1 MRWVSSIVGCGVLL
15 SGCSLTAD
23 LDGYAGG
30 TVVRDTGV
38 RDTGVGDS
46 TGDSAT
52 DTSTVDSTAIDT
64 GAGETGT
71 GDTGAGDTGTGD
83 TGDTGAGDTGDTGSV
98 DAPVDTGTPYR
109 HTITIDGVNDFTGA
123 AEKLGTT
130 TASFDAYVSWDASA
144 LYVGYA
150 GVDIG
155 TGAAAT
161 KWVLVYLDADPGA
174 GIGATKTEVYGAQQ
188 HQLPTG
194 FAADA
199 YFAWKTDDSFQ
210 QFKKY
215 SGGTWT
221 TVATSGVTWKR
232 TAATSYVE
240 MRIPFTALGVSPT
253 KLGVLSF
260 MLNEDSTGPWTW
272 AGLYTGSFVDG
283 LSATATPKAI
293 GYYLLSDLGS
303 TAAPNATANRRP

>member
-1 MRWVSSIVGCGVLL
+1 MRWASVAVGSFGFCLA
-15 SGCSLTAD
+15 SCSLTAD
-23 LDGYAGG
+23 LDGYSGG
-30 TVVRDTGV
+30 PVVRDSATTDSSADSTADSTV
-38 RDTGVGDS
+38 NDTGAIDS
-46 TGDSAT
+46 G
-52 DTSTVDSTAIDT
+52 AIDT
-64 GAGETGT
+64 GTV
-71 GDTGAGDTGTGD
+71 DTGGIDSAKDSTL
-83 TGDTGAGDTGDTGSV
+83 
-98 DAPVDTGTPYR
+98 DAPVDTGTDTGGDAPVDSGTPYR
-109 HTITIDGVNDFTGA
+109 RTVTIDGVNDFDSATN
-123 AEKLGTT
+123 KLTT
-130 TASFDAYVSWDASA
+130 TTPSFDAYVSWDAAA

-155 TGAAAT
+155 TGATAN
-161 KWVLVYLDADPGA
+161 KWLLVYLDADPGA
-174 GIGATKTEVYGAQQ
+174 GAGATKTEVYGAQQ
-188 HQLPTG
+188 QQLPTG

-215 SGGTWT
+215 SGGAWT
-221 TVATSGVTWKR
+221 TLATSGVTWKR

-240 MRIPFTALGVSPT
+240 MRIPFTALGVTPT
-253 KLGVLSF
+253 KLGVVTF

-303 TAAPNATANRRP
+303 AAAPNATAHRKP